1 MNNDENDETE
11 RRLNPDSVSADQ
23 PTTTSTDTDSKD
35 TNAPDDNNNND
46 NNNDD
51 NRVISGYALKFNTP
65 SKPLGSSDAPF
76 TEVIAPNALDGV
88 DLSNVL
94 MLNDHDYKDVLAST
108 KAGTLKLN
116 VDSVGLHFEATL
128 PDTTTAND
136 ILTNIKAGNV
146 SDTSFSFAVADDGD
160 QFTEDDDGNVTRTI
174 NKVKSL
180 FDVSICAVGAYEL
193 GDDAVKV
200 DTRSYTKYL
209 ESKKIEKRSKDMAE
223 KTIINPAENKEE
235 KEVRSYEDYIRS
247 RGEKRD
253 LSSATA
259 GAVIPQTIVTP
270 ILNLKNQSNNLASL
284 INRKTVGSGSGTYP
298 VGLNT
303 NAILATK
310 PELEEIGKVD
320 GDLLKGVDYKL
331 TTRAGKLY
339 LSNEA
344 VDDSEVDI
352 ISEVK
357 TQLNQLVENT
367 DNTNIGTILSTTGN
381 FQTAT
386 ASSLDDVKQAKNK
399 MLNPDLTLTLVT
411 NQDGFNYLDSLK
423 DNEGRYMLQP
433 NVTAP
438 TGKSLFG
445 MPIAE
450 LSNEQLPSPK
460 TGLPMF
466 IGDLQECVFEAYKP
480 QVITQWQQFDSYSQ
494 GLSVV
499 LRSDYEVINK
509 NSGVM
514 ITVNAATTA
523 TTKA

>member
-1 MNNDENDETE
+1 MNNDETE

-23 PTTTSTDTDSKD
+23 PTTTTSTDTDSKD

-65 SKPLGSSDAPF
+65 SKPLGNSDAPF

-331 TTRAGKLY
+331 TTRAGKIY
-339 LSNEA
+339 ISNEA

-367 DNTNIGTILSTTGN
+367 DNTNIGTILSTADN

-386 ASSLDDVKQAKNK
+386 ANSLDDVKQAKNK
-399 MLNPDLTLTLVT
+399 MLNPELNLTLVT

-433 NVTAP
+433 DVTAP

-450 LSNEQLPSPK
+450 LSDEQLPSPE
-460 TGLPMF
+460 TGLLIF

>member
-1 MNNDENDETE
+1 M
-11 RRLNPDSVSADQ
+11 NPDSVSADQ
-23 PTTTSTDTDSKD
+23 STTSTDTDSKD
-35 TNAPDDNNNND
+35 TNAPDDNNN
-46 NNNDD
+46 
-51 NRVISGYALKFNTP
+51 RTVSGYALKFNTP
-65 SKPLGSSDAPF
+65 SKPLGNSDAPF

-88 DLSNVL
+88 DLSNVF

-116 VDSVGLHFEATL
+116 VDSVGLHFVATL

-136 ILTNIKAGNV
+136 VLANIQAGNI
-146 SDTSFSFAVADDGD
+146 SDTSFGFVVADDGD

-174 NKVKSL
+174 NQVKSL
-180 FDVSICAVGAYEL
+180 FDVSICAVGAYDL

-209 ESKKIEKRSKDMAE
+209 ESKKTEKRNKDMTE

-235 KEVRSYEDYIRS
+235 TEVRDYEEYIRS

-259 GAVIPQTIVTP
+259 GAVIPETIVTP

-310 PELEEIGKVD
+310 PELEEISKVD

-331 TTRAGKLY
+331 QTRAGKIY
-339 LSNEA
+339 ISNEA

-352 ISEVK
+352 IAEVK

-367 DNTNIGTILSTTGN
+367 DNTNIGKILSTANN

-386 ASSLDDVKQAKNK
+386 AKSLDDVKQAKNK
-399 MLNPDLTLTLVT
+399 MLNPNLTLTLVT

-433 NVTAP
+433 DVTAP

-460 TGLPMF
+460 TGLPIF

-480 QVITQWQQFDSYSQ
+480 QVTTQWQQFDSYSQ

-514 ITVNAATTA
+514 ITVNATTPA
-523 TTKA
+523 GA

>member
-1 MNNDENDETE
+1 MNNDEKE

-35 TNAPDDNNNND
+35 TNASDNNNDN

-65 SKPLGSSDAPF
+65 SKPLGNSDAPF
-76 TEVIAPNALDGV
+76 TEVIAPNALDDV
-88 DLSNVL
+88 DLSNVF
-94 MLNDHDYKDVLAST
+94 MLNDHDFTQVLAST

-116 VDSVGLHFEATL
+116 VDSTGLHFEATL

-136 ILTNIKAGNV
+136 VLANIKAGNV
-146 SDTSFSFAVADDGD
+146 SGTSFGFVVADDGD
-160 QFTEDDDGNVTRTI
+160 EFTEDDDGNVTRTI
-174 NKVKSL
+174 NQVKSL
-180 FDVSICAVGAYEL
+180 FDVSITAEPAYEL

-209 ESKKIEKRSKDMAE
+209 KSKKEKRSKKMAE
-223 KTIINPAENKEE
+223 KTIINPVE
-235 KEVRSYEDYIRS
+235 KTEKTEVRTYEDYIRS

-253 LSSATA
+253 LDLAGT
-259 GAVIPQTIVTP
+259 GAVIPKTIISP
-270 ILNLKNQSNNLASL
+270 ILNLKSQSNNLANL

-298 VGLNT
+298 IGLST
-303 NAILATK
+303 NAVLATK
-310 PELEEIGKVD
+310 NELAEIGAVD

-331 TTRAGKLY
+331 QTRAGKIY
-339 LSNEA
+339 ISNEA

-367 DNTNIGTILSTTGN
+367 DNTNIGTLISTVSN
-381 FQTAT
+381 FQSATAT
-386 ASSLDDVKQAKNK
+386 SLDDVKKAKNK
-399 MLNPDLTLTLVT
+399 MLNPNLTLTLIT
-411 NQDGFNYLDSLK
+411 NQDGFNWLDSLVDK
-423 DNEGRYMLQP
+423 NGRYLLQP
-433 NVTAP
+433 DVTAL

-445 MPIAE
+445 IPVAE

-460 TGLPMF
+460 TGLPIF

-480 QVITQWQQFDSYSQ
+480 QVTTQWQQFDNYSQ
-494 GLSVV
+494 GLAVIM
-499 LRSDYEVINK
+499 RTDYKAINK

-514 ITVNAATTA
+514 ITVSVG
-523 TTKA
+523 K

>member
-1 MNNDENDETE
+1 MNNDEKET
-11 RRLNPDSVSADQ
+11 RLNANSVSVDQ
-23 PTTTSTDTDSKD
+23 PVPADTDAD
-35 TNAPDDNNNND
+35 TPQNNND
-46 NNNDD
+46 NDTG
-51 NRVISGYALKFNTP
+51 RMVSGYALKFSTP
-65 SKPLGSSDAPF
+65 SKPLGDSDAPF
-76 TEVIAPNALDGV
+76 TEVIAPDALDGV

-94 MLNDHDYKDVLAST
+94 MLNDHDYTQVLAST

-116 VDSVGLHFEATL
+116 VDSIGLHFEATL

-136 ILTNIKAGNV
+136 VLANIKAGNV

-174 NKVKSL
+174 NQVKSL
-180 FDVSICAVGAYEL
+180 FDVSVCAVGAYNL
-193 GDDAVKV
+193 GADAVQV

-209 ESKKIEKRSKDMAE
+209 ESKQEKRSKEMAE
-223 KTIINPAENKEE
+223 KTIINSAEKKEE
-235 KEVRSYEDYIRS
+235 TEVRSYEDYIRS

-253 LSSATA
+253 LSEATGA
-259 GAVIPQTIVTP
+259 GAVIPKTIINP

-298 VGLNT
+298 IGLDT
-303 NAILATK
+303 NAVLATK
-310 PELEEIGKVD
+310 SELDEIGKVND
-320 GDLLKGVDYKL
+320 DLLKGVDYKL
-331 TTRAGKLY
+331 QTRAGKIY
-339 LSNEA
+339 ISNEA

-357 TQLNQLVENT
+357 AQLNQLVENT
-367 DNTNIGTILSTTGN
+367 DNTNIGTLISTTSN
-381 FQTAT
+381 FQSATAT
-386 ASSLDDVKQAKNK
+386 SLDDVKEAKNK
-399 MLNPDLTLTLVT
+399 MLNPNLTLTLAT

-423 DNEGRYMLQP
+423 DSQGRYMLQP
-433 NVTAP
+433 DVTAP

-460 TGLPMF
+460 TGLPVF

-480 QVITQWQQFDSYSQ
+480 QVTTQWQQFDNYSQ
-494 GLSVV
+494 GLAVI
-499 LRSDYEVINK
+499 LRSDYKVINK

-514 ITVNAATTA
+514 VNITVG
-523 TTKA
+523 K

>member
-1 MNNDENDETE
+1 MNNNSEETE

-35 TNAPDDNNNND
+35 TNAPDNNN
-46 NNNDD
+46 
-51 NRVISGYALKFNTP
+51 RTISGYALKFNTP
-65 SKPLGSSDAPF
+65 SKPLGNSDAPF
-76 TEVIAPNALDGV
+76 TEVIAPNALDKV
-88 DLSNVL
+88 DLSNVF

-116 VDSVGLHFEATL
+116 VDSTGLHFEATL

-136 ILTNIKAGNV
+136 VLANIKAGNV
-146 SDTSFSFAVADDGD
+146 SDTSFGFAVADDGD
-160 QFTEDDDGNVTRTI
+160 EFTEDDDGNVTRTI
-174 NKVKSL
+174 NQVKSL
-180 FDVSICAVGAYEL
+180 FDVSICAVGAYDL

-209 ESKKIEKRSKDMAE
+209 ESKKTEKRSKDMTE

-235 KEVRSYEDYIRS
+235 TEVRDYEEYIRS

-259 GAVIPQTIVTP
+259 GAVIPKTIVTP

-310 PELEEIGKVD
+310 PELEEISKVD

-331 TTRAGKLY
+331 QTRAGKIY
-339 LSNEA
+339 ISNEA

-352 ISEVK
+352 IAEVK

-367 DNTNIGTILSTTGN
+367 DNTNIGKILSTADN

-386 ASSLDDVKQAKNK
+386 AKSLDDVKQAKNK
-399 MLNPDLTLTLVT
+399 MLNPNLTLTLVT

-433 NVTAP
+433 DVTAP

-460 TGLPMF
+460 TGLPIF

-480 QVITQWQQFDSYSQ
+480 QVTTQWQQFDNYSQ
-494 GLSVV
+494 GLAVV
-499 LRSDYEVINK
+499 MRTDYKAINK

-514 ITVNAATTA
+514 ITVATTPA
-523 TTKA
+523 N

>member
-1 MNNDENDETE
+1 MNNNSEKTE

-23 PTTTSTDTDSKD
+23 STTTSTDTDSKD
-35 TNAPDDNNNND
+35 TNAPDDNNN
-46 NNNDD
+46 
-51 NRVISGYALKFNTP
+51 RTVSGYALKFNTP
-65 SKPLGSSDAPF
+65 SKPLGNSDAPF

-88 DLSNVL
+88 DLSNVF

-116 VDSVGLHFEATL
+116 VDSVGLHFVATL

-136 ILTNIKAGNV
+136 VLANIQAGNI
-146 SDTSFSFAVADDGD
+146 SDTSFGFVVADDGD

-174 NKVKSL
+174 NQVKSL
-180 FDVSICAVGAYEL
+180 FDVSICAVGAYDL

-209 ESKKIEKRSKDMAE
+209 ESKKTEKRNKDMTE

-235 KEVRSYEDYIRS
+235 TEVRDYEEYIRS

-259 GAVIPQTIVTP
+259 GAVIPETIVTP

-310 PELEEIGKVD
+310 PELEEISKVD

-331 TTRAGKLY
+331 QTRAGKIY
-339 LSNEA
+339 ISNEA

-352 ISEVK
+352 IAEVK

-367 DNTNIGTILSTTGN
+367 DNTNIGKILSTANN

-386 ASSLDDVKQAKNK
+386 AKSLDDVKQAKNK
-399 MLNPDLTLTLVT
+399 MLNPNLTLTLVT

-433 NVTAP
+433 DVTAP

-460 TGLPMF
+460 TGLPIF

-480 QVITQWQQFDSYSQ
+480 QVTTQWQQFDSYSQ

-514 ITVNAATTA
+514 ITVNATTPA
-523 TTKA
+523 GA

>member
-1 MNNDENDETE
+1 MNNDETE

-35 TNAPDDNNNND
+35 TNAPDDNNN
-46 NNNDD
+46 
-51 NRVISGYALKFNTP
+51 RTISGYALKFSTP
-65 SKPLGSSDAPF
+65 SKPLGNSDAPF
-76 TEVIAPNALDGV
+76 TEVIAPNALDDV
-88 DLSNVL
+88 DLSNVF
-94 MLNDHDYKDVLAST
+94 MLNDHDYTQVLAST

-136 ILTNIKAGNV
+136 VLANIQAGNV
-146 SDTSFSFAVADDGD
+146 SDTSFGFVVADDGD

-174 NKVKSL
+174 NQVKSL
-180 FDVSICAVGAYEL
+180 FDVSICAVGAYDL
-193 GDDAVKV
+193 GADAVKV

-223 KTIINPAENKEE
+223 KTIINPTENKEE
-235 KEVRSYEDYIRS
+235 TEVRDYEDYIRS

-259 GAVIPQTIVTP
+259 GAVIPKTIVTP

-284 INRKTVGSGSGTYP
+284 INRKAVGSGSGTYP

-331 TTRAGKLY
+331 QTRAGKIY
-339 LSNEA
+339 ISNEA

-352 ISEVK
+352 IAEVK

-367 DNTNIGTILSTTGN
+367 DNTNIGAILSTADN

-386 ASSLDDVKQAKNK
+386 AKSLDDVKQAKNK
-399 MLNPDLTLTLVT
+399 MLNPELNLTLVT

-423 DNEGRYMLQP
+423 DNEGKYMLQP
-433 NVTAP
+433 DVTAP

-450 LSNEQLPSPK
+450 LSNTQLPSPT
-460 TGLPMF
+460 TGLPIF

-480 QVITQWQQFDSYSQ
+480 QVTTQWQQFDSYSQ

-523 TTKA
+523 PAKA

>member
-1 MNNDENDETE
+1 MNNDEKE

-46 NNNDD
+46 TG
-51 NRVISGYALKFNTP
+51 RVVSGYGLKFDTP
-65 SKPLGSSDAPF
+65 SRPLGDSDAPF
-76 TEVIAPNALDGV
+76 TEVIAPDALDGV

-128 PDTTTAND
+128 PDTSVAND
-136 ILTNIKAGNV
+136 VLANIKAGNV

-160 QFTEDDDGNVTRTI
+160 QFTENDNGDVTRTI
-174 NKVKSL
+174 NQVKSL
-180 FDVSICAVGAYEL
+180 FDVSVCATGMGAYEL
-193 GDDAVKV
+193 GNDAVKV

-209 ESKKIEKRSKDMAE
+209 ESKKIEKRNKEMAE
-223 KTIINPAENKEE
+223 KTIINPVENKEE

-253 LSSATA
+253 LDLAGV
-259 GAVIPQTIVTP
+259 GAVIPKTIISP

-298 VGLNT
+298 IGLNT
-303 NAILATK
+303 NAVLATK
-310 PELEEIGKVD
+310 KELDEIGKVN

-331 TTRAGKLY
+331 ATRAGKIY
-339 LSNEA
+339 ISNEA
-344 VDDSEVDI
+344 VEDSEVDI
-352 ISEVK
+352 IAEVK
-357 TQLNQLVENT
+357 AQLNQLVENT
-367 DNTNIGTILSTTGN
+367 DNTNIGTLISTAEN

-386 ASSLDDVKQAKNK
+386 AKSLDDVKQAKNK
-399 MLNPDLTLTLVT
+399 MLNPNLTLTLVT

-423 DNEGRYMLQP
+423 DNQGRYMLQP
-433 NVTAP
+433 DVTAP

-445 MPIAE
+445 IPIAE
-450 LSNEQLPSPK
+450 LSNEQLPSSK
-460 TGLPMF
+460 TGLPIF

-480 QVITQWQQFDSYSQ
+480 QVTTQWQQFDNYSQ
-494 GLSVV
+494 GLAVIM
-499 LRSDYEVINK
+499 RADYKVINK

-514 ITVNAATTA
+514 LTVSLG
-523 TTKA
+523 K

>member
-1 MNNDENDETE
+1 MNNNSEKTE

-23 PTTTSTDTDSKD
+23 STTTSTDTDSKD
-35 TNAPDDNNNND
+35 TNAPDDNNN
-46 NNNDD
+46 
-51 NRVISGYALKFNTP
+51 RTVSGYALKFNTP
-65 SKPLGSSDAPF
+65 SKPLGNSDAPF

-88 DLSNVL
+88 DLSNVF
-94 MLNDHDYKDVLAST
+94 MLNDHDFTQVLAST

-116 VDSVGLHFEATL
+116 VDSVGLHFVATL

-136 ILTNIKAGNV
+136 VLANIKAGNV
-146 SDTSFSFAVADDGD
+146 SDTSFGFVVADDGD

-174 NKVKSL
+174 NQVKSL
-180 FDVSICAVGAYEL
+180 FDVSICAVGAYDL

-209 ESKKIEKRSKDMAE
+209 ESKKTEKRNKDMTE

-235 KEVRSYEDYIRS
+235 TEVRDYEEYIRS

-259 GAVIPQTIVTP
+259 GAVIPNTIVTP

-310 PELEEIGKVD
+310 PELEEISKVD

-331 TTRAGKLY
+331 QTRAGKIY
-339 LSNEA
+339 ISNEA

-352 ISEVK
+352 IAEVK

-367 DNTNIGTILSTTGN
+367 DNTNIGKILSTADN

-386 ASSLDDVKQAKNK
+386 AKSLDDVKQAKNK
-399 MLNPDLTLTLVT
+399 MLNPNLTLTLVT

-433 NVTAP
+433 DVTAP

-460 TGLPMF
+460 TGLPIF

-480 QVITQWQQFDSYSQ
+480 QVTTQWQQFDSYSQ
-494 GLSVV
+494 GLAVV
-499 LRSDYEVINK
+499 MRTDYKVINK

-514 ITVNAATTA
+514 ITVATTPA
-523 TTKA
+523 N

>member
-1 MNNDENDETE
+1 MNNNSEKTE

-23 PTTTSTDTDSKD
+23 SITTSTDTDSKD
-35 TNAPDDNNNND
+35 TNAPDDNNN
-46 NNNDD
+46 
-51 NRVISGYALKFNTP
+51 RTVSGYALKFNTP
-65 SKPLGSSDAPF
+65 SKPLGNSDAPF

-88 DLSNVL
+88 DLSNVF

-116 VDSVGLHFEATL
+116 VDSVGLHFVATL

-136 ILTNIKAGNV
+136 VLANIQAGNI
-146 SDTSFSFAVADDGD
+146 SDTSFGFVVADDGD

-174 NKVKSL
+174 NQVKSL
-180 FDVSICAVGAYEL
+180 FDVSICAVGAYDL

-209 ESKKIEKRSKDMAE
+209 ESKKTEKRNKDMTE

-235 KEVRSYEDYIRS
+235 TEVRDYEEYIRS

-259 GAVIPQTIVTP
+259 GAVIPKTIVTP

-310 PELEEIGKVD
+310 PELEEISKVD

-331 TTRAGKLY
+331 QTRAGKIY
-339 LSNEA
+339 ISNEA

-352 ISEVK
+352 IAEVK

-367 DNTNIGTILSTTGN
+367 DNTNIGKILSTANN

-386 ASSLDDVKQAKNK
+386 AKSLDDVKQAKNK
-399 MLNPDLTLTLVT
+399 MLNPNLTLTLVT

-433 NVTAP
+433 DVTAP

-460 TGLPMF
+460 TGLPIF

-480 QVITQWQQFDSYSQ
+480 QVTSQWQQFDSYSQ

-514 ITVNAATTA
+514 ITVNATTPA
-523 TTKA
+523 GA

>member
-1 MNNDENDETE
+1 M
-11 RRLNPDSVSADQ
+11 NPDSVSADQ
-23 PTTTSTDTDSKD
+23 STTTSTDTDSKD
-35 TNAPDDNNNND
+35 TNAPDDNNN
-46 NNNDD
+46 
-51 NRVISGYALKFNTP
+51 RTVSGYALKFNTP
-65 SKPLGSSDAPF
+65 SKPLGNSDAPF

-88 DLSNVL
+88 DLSNVF
-94 MLNDHDYKDVLAST
+94 MLNDHDFTQVLAST

-116 VDSVGLHFEATL
+116 VDSVGLHFVATL

-136 ILTNIKAGNV
+136 VLANIKAGNV
-146 SDTSFSFAVADDGD
+146 SDTSFGFVVADDGD

-174 NKVKSL
+174 NQVKSL
-180 FDVSICAVGAYEL
+180 FDVSICAVGAYDL

-209 ESKKIEKRSKDMAE
+209 ESKKTEKRNKDMTE

-235 KEVRSYEDYIRS
+235 TEVRDYEEYIRS

-259 GAVIPQTIVTP
+259 GAVIPNTIVTP

-310 PELEEIGKVD
+310 PELEEISKVD

-331 TTRAGKLY
+331 QTRAGKIY
-339 LSNEA
+339 ISNEA

-352 ISEVK
+352 IAEVK

-367 DNTNIGTILSTTGN
+367 DNTNIGKILSTADN

-386 ASSLDDVKQAKNK
+386 AKSLDDVKQAKNK
-399 MLNPDLTLTLVT
+399 MLNPNLTLTLVT

-433 NVTAP
+433 DVTAP

-460 TGLPMF
+460 TGLPIF

-480 QVITQWQQFDSYSQ
+480 QVTTQWQQFDSYSQ
-494 GLSVV
+494 GLAVV
-499 LRSDYEVINK
+499 MRTDYKVINK

-514 ITVNAATTA
+514 ITVATTPA
-523 TTKA
+523 N